1 MLDVPD
7 IAADAALHLVEGLG
21 LASVAGDLAPAGDAW
36 LDVVADHV
44 FVDQVGVFL
53 GVLEHVGAG
62 AHDAHSSTLMNCG
75 SSSMLVLRSISPH
88 LVTRGSFLVACRLS
102 AWALIFMLRNFR
114 QVNSLPLMPVRF
126 WRKKTGPGM
135 VSSVTIAT
143 TMNTGTNNV
152 QRKSSENAMSNARL
166 MARLPDQLSGSSW
179 RLRQGTLPIIVKCI
193 WWRM

>member
-7 IAADAALHLVEGLG
+7 VAADAALHLVEGLS
-21 LASVAGDLAPAGDAW
+21 LASVSGDLAPAGDAW
-36 LDVVADHV
+36 LDIVADHV
-44 FVDQVGVFL
+44 LVDQVGVFL

-62 AHDAHSSTLMNCG
+62 AHDAHLPQQHVDELRE
-75 SSSMLVLRSISPH
+75 LVDAGL
-88 LVTRGSFLVACRLS
+88 A
-102 AWALIFMLRNFR
+102 
-114 QVNSLPLMPVRF
+114 VRF